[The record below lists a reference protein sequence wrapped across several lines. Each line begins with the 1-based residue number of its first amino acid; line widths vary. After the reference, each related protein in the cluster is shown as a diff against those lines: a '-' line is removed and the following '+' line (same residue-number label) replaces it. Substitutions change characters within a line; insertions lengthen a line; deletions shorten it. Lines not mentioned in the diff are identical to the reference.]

1 MKKSI
6 IIDFDNTIGY
16 FTQIIYL
23 INIIETTYQRK
34 MKQEDINILLKIYT
48 RSFRPKIFEILKFI
62 QQLKEKN
69 IIHNLILYTK
79 NKNEKF
85 VKMVLNFI
93 EEYLEYSNEKNQHK
107 LFDHIVFVFEKTKK
121 NLKTLI
127 QFESVYDKRETHI
140 CFIDNK
146 NYDYKTESK
155 TVRIYFIECDTYK
168 YHYSHE
174 DIAKK
179 MDYKI
184 YDVLNKKLVYRYFKS
199 IYKNKVMRENLPM
212 KIHEFNSLYI
222 FNLLNNFCLSSK

>member
-16 FTQIIYL
+16 FPQIIYL
-23 INIIETTYQRK
+23 INIIETTYKRK

-48 RSFRPKIFEILKFI
+48 YSFRPKIFEILKFV

-69 IIHNLILYTK
+69 IIHNLILYTN
-79 NKNEKF
+79 NKNEIF
-85 VKMVLNFI
+85 VRMVLNFI
-93 EEYLEYSNEKNQHK
+93 EEYIGYSNKTLNRK
-107 LFDHIVFVFEKTKK
+107 IFDHIVFSKTKK
-121 NLKTLI
+121 NLKPLI
-127 QFESVYDKRETHI
+127 NFESVYDNIETHI

-146 NYDYKTESK
+146 NYNYNTESK
-155 TVRIYFIECDTYK
+155 IIHIYFIECDTYK
-168 YHYSHE
+168 YHYTHE

-184 YDVLNKKLVYRYFKS
+184 YNVLNKKLIYRYFKS